1 MSLGETIRIVR
12 QKAFY
17 TQEAFA
23 NRIKVALST
32 VNRWEMGK
40 ARPNLRSLK
49 EIKSFCEEND
59 LSYLELEKEWFEFG
73 DKEKGN

>member
-1 MSLGETIRIVR
+1 MSLGETIKITR

-23 NRIKVALST
+23 KELNVALST

-40 ARPNLRSLK
+40 VRPNISAMKSIKEFCLK
-49 EIKSFCEEND
+49 NNLPYDEIENKWLSSSVEE
-59 LSYLELEKEWFEFG
+59 
-73 DKEKGN
+73 

>member
-1 MSLGETIRIVR
+1 MSLGDTIKITR

-23 NRIKVALST
+23 KELNVSLST

-40 ARPNLRSLK
+40 ARPNLSAMKGIKDFCLKNNLPYEEIENKWLSRSV
-49 EIKSFCEEND
+49 EE
-59 LSYLELEKEWFEFG
+59 
-73 DKEKGN
+73 